1 MLALAVL
8 TIPVHFV
15 DLTVTSAVD
24 RASPTLRYVLGFEW
38 PSVTYAVE
46 IVAWQIFLPL
56 SLFFA
61 ALVFHGH
68 GKARVVRIG
77 FFTIAVLCLA
87 GLAGPSTGDMNLRL
101 IAVVGFGVA
110 FPAACVVLALLLR
123 DWTVDPTRRTKVS
136 S

>member
-1 MLALAVL
+1 
-8 TIPVHFV
+8 
-15 DLTVTSAVD
+15 
-24 RASPTLRYVLGFEW
+24 
-38 PSVTYAVE
+38 
-46 IVAWQIFLPL
+46 LPL

-77 FFTIAVLCLA
+77 FFTIAVLCLT
-87 GLAGPSTGDMNLRL
+87 GLAGPITGDMSLRL
-101 IAVVGFGVA
+101 IAVVGYGVA

-136 S
+136 G